1 VNAPFATRLWLAQRA
16 SAAVLALCVA
26 VHLATMIVAV
36 RGGLSA
42 SAILQRTRGSF
53 GWTAFYGLFV
63 LAVAIHV
70 PIGLRTVA
78 GEWLGWR
85 GGGADAAC
93 AAFGIALLVLGVLA
107 IVAVTR

>member
-1 VNAPFATRLWLAQRA
+1 MNAALATRLWLAQRA
-16 SAAVLALCVA
+16 SAVVLALCVA
-26 VHLATMIVAV
+26 VHLATMIIAV

-42 SAILQRTRGSF
+42 SEILNRTRGGFS
-53 GWTAFYGLFV
+53 WAAFYGVFV
-63 LAVAIHV
+63 LAVSIHV

-85 GGGADAAC
+85 GARADAAC
-93 AAFGIALLVLGVLA
+93 AFFGIALLLLGALA